1 MRHCIVFINDC
12 FTKINIPYIKQSN
25 SLEYQEYITVE
36 LDYSKNGYFELYNI
50 EIMKSLFSYDSEEEF
65 NYFILFTTGDTYA
78 IILFKSK
85 EDAFSSGHR
94 EKLINFIGKYSSFSM
109 NSGEIIKSIPSN
121 IFDNYT
127 TLIYIMFDNYYVL
140 KHDFDTEILHKMF
153 GLLRCREI
161 KDYGFKVWDNINSN
175 PCTIIKNNSFEMDYQ
190 GYIRELNSCEYCIFR
205 CLPPIEQKVVYDE

>member
-12 FTKINIPYIKQSN
+12 FTKVNIPYIKQSN

-85 EDAFSSGHR
+85 KMHFQVD
-94 EKLINFIGKYSSFSM
+94 IVKY
-109 NSGEIIKSIPSN
+109 
-121 IFDNYT
+121 
-127 TLIYIMFDNYYVL
+127 
-140 KHDFDTEILHKMF
+140 
-153 GLLRCREI
+153 
-161 KDYGFKVWDNINSN
+161 
-175 PCTIIKNNSFEMDYQ
+175 
-190 GYIRELNSCEYCIFR
+190 
-205 CLPPIEQKVVYDE
+205 